1 MTIAY
6 TGPTS
11 ITISLASL
19 PTSSDFTAGA
29 ESNQIDWTAV
39 LKDDALLQGKV
50 RVGTTPAANTTI
62 NVYVW
67 GSHTSLGS
75 AALDVLDGTDSA
87 ETITSTGVLVG
98 MLKLAAVLSVNA
110 TTSDRDYF
118 MAPVS
123 VAALFGG
130 VMPQF
135 WGIFVAHNTASNLNS
150 TGGNH
155 AFSYTAVN
163 WS

>member
-98 MLKLAAVLSVNA
+98 M
-110 TTSDRDYF
+110 TSDRDYF